1 MGLSRNKFI
10 RVLFLSVIITLPF
23 DSFPLPINSVYKP
36 LSIIPILITFFYSL
50 KINGFKLFIKPF
62 LVLFLLLLL
71 LTSFLNSFL
80 IDIYSGFN
88 LFIIEIIILVI
99 TVGSFNFFI
108 GYLSPTNFKK
118 ILNQGVEIV
127 INLFIIIGSLQLMGR
142 FIDPGGLIEKLNSIF
157 LYRSDLS
164 RIQFLSGEP
173 SYGVRM
179 VILFLTLKYYV
190 NNKFHFNLKT
200 LWLLILVLFS
210 GSTFGLYYI
219 VIFMTLLL
227 IINYKYSNKIIIN
240 TCLIG
245 VFFFA
250 FYHII
255 PLTQNFI
262 SDYAKSKIDSAFSII
277 NHFTMDN
284 LVAIAQIDGSIFL
297 RIFNP
302 IIGLKMFLDN
312 FFIGVGGE
320 NFTYHYLDYI
330 IKDYPF
336 ALQYDAVESV
346 YYENTRITPKSMI
359 GKLLSEFGALGLII
373 LIFLI
378 KICLNVKDK
387 FIIPLSAY
395 VMSVLVN
402 YDSYIYFPLIL
413 AICLIYY
420 QNSKTFF
427 FIDQ

>member
-1 MGLSRNKFI
+1 MRLSRNKFI
-10 RVLFLSVIITLPF
+10 RVLFLSTIITLPF

-50 KINGFKLFIKPF
+50 KINGFKLFVKPF
-62 LVLFLLLLL
+62 LILFLFALL
-71 LTSFLNSFL
+71 LTSFINSFL

-88 LFIIEIIILVI
+88 LFTIEIIILVI
-99 TVGSFNFFI
+99 TVASFNFFI
-108 GYLSPTNFKK
+108 DYLPPTNVKK

-157 LYRSDLS
+157 LYRYDLS

-173 SYGVRM
+173 SYGVRV

-190 NNKFHFNLKT
+190 NNKFHFDLKT
-200 LWLLILVLFS
+200 LWLLILVMLS
-210 GSTFGLYYI
+210 GSTFGLFYI
-219 VIFMTLLL
+219 VIFMILLL
-227 IINYKYSNKIIIN
+227 IINYKHSNKIIIN

-250 FYHII
+250 LYNFV
-255 PLTQNFI
+255 PLLQNFV
-262 SDYAKSKIDSAFSII
+262 SDYAKAKIDLAISII
-277 NHFTMDN
+277 NEFSIDN
-284 LVAIAQIDGSIFL
+284 LVAIGQIDGSIFL
-297 RIFNP
+297 RSFNP

-336 ALQYDAVESV
+336 ALGYDAVESV
-346 YYENTRITPKSMI
+346 YYENARITPKSMI
-359 GKLLSEFGALGLII
+359 SKLLSEFGVLGLII

-378 KICLNVKDK
+378 KICLNPKDK

-402 YDSYIYFPLIL
+402 YDGYIYFPLIF

-420 QNSKTFF
+420 QSSKKYF
-427 FIDQ
+427 